1 MRKGPAVLKYH
12 IENIQKAGSNG
23 QNRAQEGAPAQGQP
37 KIHQAKPQ
45 NARVPAEG
53 VHPRIINGRFLL
65 RAQIGFVKGQ
75 GEKQGPD
82 HQEKACRSGKKSQDK
97 NRLPPHKAGLPLIK
111 ETACRADGQK
121 HSPQREEAVEE
132 PVFQQNTVDIIQDV
146 KNKCQTGADQEKH
159 IPPAFKRV

>member
-1 MRKGPAVLKYH
+1 MKLGIYGGTFNP
-12 IENIQKAGSNG
+12 
-23 QNRAQEGAPAQGQP
+23 
-37 KIHQAKPQ
+37 
-45 NARVPAEG
+45 
-53 VHPRIINGRFLL
+53 VHLGHVHLL
-65 RAQIGFVKGQ
+65 REVRRLTDLDKILVM
-75 GEKQGPD
+75 PD
-82 HQEKACRSGKKSQDK
+82 
-97 NRLPPHKAGLPLIK
+97 RLPPHKAGLPLIK